1 MTHPFAH
8 ASMRPAAGCGGPAA
22 ADAGA
27 GPRPT
32 DVLRDEHRV
41 VERMLAVLEK
51 MADVAAAERRID
63 LADAAESVDFLR
75 TFLDECHH
83 GKEEGALF
91 PAMERHGFPAH
102 AGPTEVMRQEHVVGR
117 DFVGRIDAAARA
129 WTPASP
135 QSADAF
141 VAAVGG
147 FTELL
152 REHILKEEQ
161 VLFPMAES
169 VLPPAVQAEVFAA
182 FGRRETSHMGAG
194 THERYLGI
202 ADRLG
207 AKYGVAAAL
216 PAARGHGCGCS
227 HA

>member
-8 ASMRPAAGCGGPAA
+8 ASMRPAPACGAA
-22 ADAGA
+22 PEPSA

-41 VERMLAVLEK
+41 VERALGVLEK
-51 MADVAAAERRID
+51 MADVAATERRID
-63 LADAAESVDFLR
+63 AQDAADAVDFLR
-75 TFLDECHH
+75 TFLDACHH

-102 AGPTEVMRQEHVVGR
+102 AGPTEVMRQEHVTGR
-117 DFVGRIDAAARA
+117 DYVGRIEAAARA
-129 WTPASP
+129 WSPAHTAP
-135 QSADAF
+135 ADAF

-152 REHILKEEQ
+152 RDHIAKEEQ

-182 FGRRETSHMGAG
+182 FAQRETGHMGAG
-194 THERYLGI
+194 THERYL
-202 ADRLG
+202 AMAERLG
-207 AKYGVAAAL
+207 AKYGVAAEL
-216 PAARGHGCGCS
+216 PPRRAGGCGCS
-227 HA
+227 HG